1 MTYFQKHKKGIIG
14 TAVFHII
21 VLLLLIFLG
30 FFTPLPLPGEEGIL
44 VNFGTSEQGFGD
56 VEPSPQRRQPD
67 PPPPTRSEP
76 EPATTPPPQPAVT
89 PPAARHEPA
98 EEVAMTQDYEQTAA
112 IDAAEKKRQEE
123 AERQR
128 QLEEQRRRQQ
138 QLEQQRIAEAE
149 RQRQAEIERQRQAEL
164 EKQRQAELE
173 RQRQAELERQK
184 REEEQRRISEI
195 NARAQGAFGGNSSG
209 ASGQGTGTNQSQGA
223 TFPGGNQGSP
233 TGDPNASTYG
243 PGGSGGGTQGS
254 GISFDL
260 SGRTAHSLPKP
271 VYPGDDEGVVVVR
284 VTVDK
289 NGNVTAA
296 ESGARGTTISD
307 SRFHAEARQAALK
320 AKFDTPENAPAF
332 QQGTITYRFRLGSN

>member
-1 MTYFQKHKKGIIG
+1 MTYFEKHKKGIIG
-14 TAVFHII
+14 TALFHIL
-21 VLLLLIFLG
+21 VLLMLIFLG

-44 VNFGTSEQGFGD
+44 VNFGTSDQGFGET
-56 VEPSPQRRQPD
+56 EPAPQRRQPD

-76 EPATTPPPQPAVT
+76 QPTATPPPQPAAT
-89 PPAARHEPA
+89 PPVSQPQQAQQE
-98 EEVAMTQDYEQTAA
+98 AMTQDYEQTAA
-112 IDAAEKKRQEE
+112 IDAAEKRRQEE

-138 QLEQQRIAEAE
+138 QQEQQRLADAE

-173 RQRQAELERQK
+173 RQRQAEAERK
-184 REEEQRRISEI
+184 RQEEEQRRISEI
-195 NARAQGAFGGNSSG
+195 NSRAQGAFCGNTSG
-209 ASGQGTGTNQSQGA
+209 TGGQGTGTSQSQGA

-233 TGDPNASTYG
+233 TGDPNAGTYG
-243 PGGSGGGTQGS
+243 PGGSGGGAQGE
-254 GISFDL
+254 GISFNL
-260 SGRTAHSLPKP
+260 SGRKGVSLPKP

-296 ESGARGTTISD
+296 EPGARGTTISD
-307 SRFHAEARQAALK
+307 PRFHAEARQAALK
-320 AKFDTPENAPAF
+320 AKFDKNENAPAF
-332 QQGTITYRFRLGSN
+332 QQGTISYRFRLN